1 MKGEQHGNA
10 EAQAEYDKL
19 KGLLEEL
26 SRICE
31 SKDKILDK
39 AEAAL
44 KGVGNADALRELE
57 RNLRGARLKVLSE
70 LAGITKHFGG

>member
-1 MKGEQHGNA
+1 MGRT

-19 KGLLEEL
+19 KGLLDALGTIVGRRDTKFEAE
-26 SRICE
+26 
-31 SKDKILDK
+31 

-44 KGVGNADALRELE
+44 KVVGTDALSNLE
-57 RNLRGARLKVLSE
+57 RNLCSARRNVLSE